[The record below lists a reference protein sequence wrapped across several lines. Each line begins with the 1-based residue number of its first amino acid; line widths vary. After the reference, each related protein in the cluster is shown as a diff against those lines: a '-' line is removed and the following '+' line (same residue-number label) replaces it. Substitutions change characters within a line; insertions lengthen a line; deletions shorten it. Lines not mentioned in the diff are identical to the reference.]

1 MRVALI
7 GVAGSGKTTLGQAL
21 AARLGWPFL
30 DADVLHT
37 PASVTQM
44 QSGTPLT
51 DRQRDAWFD
60 RVVAA
65 VAGRDPLVLACSA
78 LRRPHRDRMRA
89 LGDLRL
95 ILLRVPAAELRRRLE
110 SRAGH
115 FFDPRLLVSQ
125 LEAFDPPAIDEE
137 ILEIDATGPAGDVLA
152 RLQAAASA

>member
-1 MRVALI
+1 M
-7 GVAGSGKTTLGQAL
+7 
-21 AARLGWPFL
+21 
-30 DADVLHT
+30 
-37 PASVTQM
+37 
-44 QSGTPLT
+44 
-51 DRQRDAWFD
+51 
-60 RVVAA
+60 
-65 VAGRDPLVLACSA
+65 
-78 LRRPHRDRMRA
+78 
-89 LGDLRL
+89 